1 VFSFHFWLWQ
11 ALQAEVFSAWHVHG
25 RFAAHELNHETM
37 EARRTWHDIPRTHRS
52 SAV

>member
-1 VFSFHFWLWQ
+1 
-11 ALQAEVFSAWHVHG
+11 VFSAWHVHG